1 MSVVKRSQGILCILL
16 PRLEAIVSL
25 PLKRMLALIL
35 NGWNNNR
42 NLDFGSF
49 IQTLNVLTIY
59 SQALCRK
66 LNKHCQLN
74 MKSTLCTDKINVT
87 QLN

>member
-49 IQTLNVLTIY
+49 IQTLNVLTI
-59 SQALCRK
+59 
-66 LNKHCQLN
+66 
-74 MKSTLCTDKINVT
+74 
-87 QLN
+87 